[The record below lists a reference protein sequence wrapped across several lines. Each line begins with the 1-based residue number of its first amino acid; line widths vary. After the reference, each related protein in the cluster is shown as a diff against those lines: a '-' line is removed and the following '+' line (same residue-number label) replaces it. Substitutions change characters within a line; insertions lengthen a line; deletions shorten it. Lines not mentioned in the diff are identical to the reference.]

1 MLLLL
6 SLRRTACPQH
16 SPVPIRI
23 PPVLVLHYAARG
35 LVRRGNP
42 RPPAPALA
50 ADYRPVLECHPP
62 TAPTSTCP
70 VKPGSAPTG
79 SAVQLLL
86 LRLVVDMIL
95 VEPVDL
101 LLLLLP
107 FMAVSAATM
116 LLMST
121 VTSTELPAAHRRGVG
136 TATDSSTPSN
146 PFSPAAIVILRR
158 CPTPSHG

>member
-1 MLLLL
+1 
-6 SLRRTACPQH
+6 
-16 SPVPIRI
+16 
-23 PPVLVLHYAARG
+23 
-35 LVRRGNP
+35 
-42 RPPAPALA
+42 
-50 ADYRPVLECHPP
+50 
-62 TAPTSTCP
+62 
-70 VKPGSAPTG
+70 
-79 SAVQLLL
+79 
-86 LRLVVDMIL
+86 MIL